1 MSALHTTNRFPHPA
15 TLLLRPWEEAVVVIV
30 GVGGN
35 GSWVVPHAARLARVL
50 QAKGKKLRIMLID
63 PDSVEEKNIYR
74 QNFCDADLA
83 QKPPLSKASSLA
95 FRYGL
100 ALGIEV
106 SAICE
111 KFDPYMLEGVPSWPY
126 RRDHTTE
133 RLTIIVS
140 CVDNAEA
147 RKAVF
152 KVLEANRSYEA
163 PSFWVLDCGNFPA
176 NVGDECGQVYLGS
189 AATPEDLE
197 FSFGITNRCLALP
210 SPALQAPDL
219 LIARPEEL
227 AQSPLSCAEITRA
240 NEQGLM
246 INPMIA
252 SWVGY
257 YLFAMLVTGD
267 LRLMGTTV
275 NLTSGKVDSDY
286 ITKENVARIIGK
298 EVSFFK
304 KKR

>member
-1 MSALHTTNRFPHPA
+1 MSAQSTTSRIPHPVP
-15 TLLLRPWEEAVVVIV
+15 LLLRPWEEAVVVFV
-30 GVGGN
+30 GVGGT
-35 GSWVVPHAARLARVL
+35 GSWLAPHGARLARVL
-50 QAKGKKLRIMLID
+50 QAKGKKIRLIFID
-63 PDSVEEKNIYR
+63 PDRVEEKNIYR

-83 QKPPLSKASSLA
+83 HDPPLYKASSLS
-95 FRYGL
+95 FRHSL
-100 ALGIEV
+100 ALGV
-106 SAICE
+106 NTSAICDT
-111 KFDPYMLEGVPSWPY
+111 FDPYMLDGYPY
-126 RRDHTTE
+126 RSYGSDHATE
-133 RLTIIVS
+133 RITIIVS

-147 RKAVF
+147 RRSVF
-152 KVLEANRSYEA
+152 KVLEANRPYEA

-176 NVGDECGQVYLGS
+176 NQGDECGQVYLGS
-189 AATPEDLE
+189 AATPESLE
-197 FSFGITNRCLALP
+197 YAFGITNRCLALP

-252 SWVGY
+252 SWAGY

-267 LRLMGTTV
+267 LRLMGTSV
-275 NLTSGKVDSDY
+275 NLTKGKADSDY
-286 ITKENVARIIGK
+286 ITRESVARVIGK
-298 EVSFFK
+298 DVSFFK